1 MMSDFLA
8 QVSQMNVLSREKQIE
23 VVSALTE
30 GLGVRATAR
39 ITGVNRETVGK
50 IALQVGRGCAELHDR
65 MMVGLRVNRIE
76 CDELWS
82 YVAHKRN
89 PQHGRPSL
97 SPEKGDQYTYIALGA
112 STRAIIAYRTG
123 KRDSETTDEFIQDLR
138 ERVIGAPEITTDGYH
153 PYKSSIRDAFGK
165 RATHGV
171 INKTYSVTHLNVTEA
186 SRRYSPAA
194 VVAVERQVVSGEP
207 EQISTSYVER
217 QNLTLRMGSKR
228 FARLSNGFSKRLEC
242 HLAAV
247 ALHVSFYNLC
257 RVHETLRS
265 TPAMALGIADRVWTI
280 GDLLD
285 AALAAEPP
293 KPTPT
298 APDRRR
304 QFRVIDGGKA

>member
-1 MMSDFLA
+1 
-8 QVSQMNVLSREKQIE
+8 MNFLSRDKQIE

-30 GLGVRATAR
+30 GLGIRATAR

-50 IALQVGRGCAELHDR
+50 VALQVGRGAAELHDR

-76 CDELWS
+76 CDELWA
-82 YVAHKRN
+82 YVGHKRN
-89 PQHGRPSL
+89 PQKGPAKPS
-97 SPEKGDQYTYIALGA
+97 PVKGDQYTYIALGA
-112 STRAIIAYRTG
+112 STRAIIAYHTG
-123 KRDSETTDEFIQDLR
+123 KRDGATTDDFIQDLR
-138 ERVIGAPEITTDGYH
+138 QRVIGAPEISTDGLHYYR
-153 PYKSSIRDAFGK
+153 PAIRDAFGK
-165 RATHGV
+165 GATHGV

-186 SRRYSPAA
+186 SRRYSPAQ
-194 VVAVERQVVSGEP
+194 VVAVERVAVAGEP

-247 ALHVSFYNLC
+247 ALHVAFYNLC
-257 RVHETLRS
+257 RVHESLRS
-265 TPAMALGIADRVWTI
+265 TPAMALGITDRVWTI

-285 AALAAEPP
+285 ASLAAEPP

-304 QFRVIDGGKA
+304 QFRVIEGGRS